1 MNTSLLQANA
11 NYRVQESPLLSS
23 PPPLKRVISDALKPQ
38 IPALKGNILDY
49 LLTR

>member
-23 PPPLKRVISDALKPQ
+23 PPLKRVISDALKPQ